1 MARVGDW
8 LVPDWDGGR
17 AGLIIVVPN
26 ADGSPPYVVKWQ
38 AGGHI
43 ALVSPD
49 LYARIVPGSTD
60 AAPVLPA
67 AASDEHGMAAN
78 TMLRKHGIEVIAVP
92 DEELG
97 PGGGGRAA

>member
-43 ALVSPD
+43 ALVRGD
-49 LYARIVPGSTD
+49 LCQTRVTVRNRRPGDRFHPVGVSGGKKLQDYFARNQVFPFRSKGGSCD
-60 AAPVLPA
+60 QV
-67 AASDEHGMAAN
+67 S
-78 TMLRKHGIEVIAVP
+78 GIQA
-92 DEELG
+92 
-97 PGGGGRAA
+97 